1 MIATEF
7 EVIDMGTARV
17 LLVDNDEL
25 IRYNLTRLLDDHG
38 FEVTTAA
45 SVLDALRNITSEQY
59 DVLLSDLHSPGP
71 GDCLTVVRAMR
82 HANPR
87 AVTLLL
93 DGSPG
98 IEEPVDTILLQAD
111 EIVVKPVDAPSLI
124 DVIKQ
129 RLVQAPSTSRQLE
142 SVSDILERDLDQ
154 TIERWARNVRQN
166 ESLMNVAITP
176 EDRALYLPRI
186 LRDLI
191 SRLRAHLPI
200 GAARATSPSSVQH
213 GADRYRQGYSTAMVV
228 EESRYLQVSIFETL
242 QINLLS
248 LDFSVVLSDV
258 MVIADEIDH
267 QLSQMMRG
275 YDDAAAA

>member
-1 MIATEF
+1 VIATEF

-38 FEVTTAA
+38 FEVTTAS
-45 SVLDALRNITSEQY
+45 SVPEALKNITSEQY
-59 DVLLSDLHSPGP
+59 DVLLSDLRAPGP
-71 GDCLTVVRAMR
+71 GDGLTVVGAMR

-93 DGSPG
+93 DRPPG
-98 IEEPVDTILLQAD
+98 IERSVDAILLHAD
-111 EIVVKPVDAPSLI
+111 EIVVKPLDAPTLI
-124 DVIKQ
+124 EVIKQ
-129 RLVQAPSTSRQLE
+129 RLIEAPATTRRLE
-142 SVSDILERDLDQ
+142 SVSDILERNLDQ
-154 TIERWARNVRQN
+154 TVERWSLRVRQN

-186 LRDLI
+186 LLDLI
-191 SRLRAHLPI
+191 ARLRAHLPI
-200 GAARATSPSSVQH
+200 GAPRAASPSSVQH

-275 YDDAAAA
+275 